1 MKSPRVRQS
10 GFTLIEIIAALV
22 VVGLMAALLLPLTG
36 TGLRGELDQDSRL
49 QQVEDLRSRMDG
61 WLHTHRDPDAPVNG
75 ADMAAFREL
84 ILDSA
89 LPAGTSIESME
100 WIRFDA
106 AGQPVPGTD
115 EDILKVTLTNGQS
128 RLSSFFPPFHP

>member
-1 MKSPRVRQS
+1 MPSPHARQS
-10 GFTLIEIIAALV
+10 GFSLIEIIAALV

-49 QQVEDLRSRMDG
+49 QQAEDLRSRMDG
-61 WLHTHRDPDAPVNG
+61 WLHTHRDPDAPANG
-75 ADMAAFREL
+75 ADMVAFRQL
-84 ILDSA
+84 ILDSS
-89 LPAGTSIESME
+89 LPAGTSIESLE

-128 RLSSFFPPFHP
+128 RLSSFFPPIHP